1 MQKLVGKDEVHVIY
15 HYRHSHDTSP
25 QAQSRLPLG
34 RNNRE
39 WLVRRVKEGHRSEK
53 IEEMAQPKNVLAVRN
68 KKGVQI

>member
-25 QAQSRLPLG
+25 QAQLRLPLG

-39 WLVRRVKEGHRSEK
+39 WLVHHVKEGHCSEK